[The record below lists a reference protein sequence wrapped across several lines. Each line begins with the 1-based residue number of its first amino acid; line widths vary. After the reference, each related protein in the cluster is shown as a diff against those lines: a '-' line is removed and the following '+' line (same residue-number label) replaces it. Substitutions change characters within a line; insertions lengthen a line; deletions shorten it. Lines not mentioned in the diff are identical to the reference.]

1 MLRGASFGSPDG
13 CERARGEAVSMS
25 DDGKDDAEMRA
36 RLDALSKSLNAK
48 RIAEQRE
55 TTGKDIPGGDV
66 GRAMSLGFRVLAE
79 FVAGVV
85 VGGLIGWQ
93 LDKWFSTSPL
103 FLIVFLALGTAAG
116 FWNVYRIAA
125 APTGRSN
132 TKDG

>member
-1 MLRGASFGSPDG
+1 MP
-13 CERARGEAVSMS
+13 ET
-25 DDGKDDAEMRA
+25 GKDDAEMRA
-36 RLDALSKSLNAK
+36 RLDALSNALEAK
-48 RIAEQRE
+48 RVADKRDAPGNEV
-55 TTGKDIPGGDV
+55 PGGDV

-85 VGGLIGWQ
+85 VGSLIGWQ

-125 APTGRSN
+125 APTSRPVS
-132 TKDG
+132 KDK